1 MILVSWVCKL
11 NIESMENKE
20 GLIWYNGDLVDW
32 KDAKL
37 HLLSHGLHYASSVF
51 EGERAYS
58 GKIFKLNEHTERLLD
73 SASQLDLNVPYTLS
87 EIKAAC
93 CLVLEKNNLT
103 DAYIRPI
110 IWRGA
115 ETMGVSAPNSKIH
128 CAIAVWEWPSY
139 FSPEDK
145 LKGIKLTLSKWK
157 RPSPETIPCKA
168 KAAGLYMICT
178 LSKQEAE
185 SRGYDDALMLDWK
198 GQVAEATGANI
209 FFIIGNEIHTPVPDC
224 FLDGIT
230 RRTVIEIAKVQGLKI
245 IERKIEIDELSD
257 FEQCFITGTAAE
269 VTPVSEIDN
278 FNFSVGDQ
286 IMKLSDS
293 YIDLVNNWDGD

>member
-1 MILVSWVCKL
+1 
-11 NIESMENKE
+11 
-20 GLIWYNGDLVDW
+20 
-32 KDAKL
+32 
-37 HLLSHGLHYASSVF
+37 
-51 EGERAYS
+51 
-58 GKIFKLNEHTERLLD
+58 
-73 SASQLDLNVPYTLS
+73 
-87 EIKAAC
+87 
-93 CLVLEKNNLT
+93 
-103 DAYIRPI
+103 
-110 IWRGA
+110 
-115 ETMGVSAPNSKIH
+115 
-128 CAIAVWEWPSY
+128 
-139 FSPEDK
+139 
-145 LKGIKLTLSKWK
+145 
-157 RPSPETIPCKA
+157 
-168 KAAGLYMICT
+168 MICT

-209 FFIIGNEIHTPVPDC
+209 FFIIGNEIHTPIPDC

-230 RRTVIEIAKVQGLKI
+230 RRTVIEIAKEQGLKI

>member
-1 MILVSWVCKL
+1 
-11 NIESMENKE
+11 MENKE

-87 EIKAAC
+87 EIKEAC
-93 CLVLEKNNLT
+93 CLVLEKNNLK

-145 LKGIKLTLSKWK
+145 LKGIRLTLSKWK

-185 SRGYDDALMLDWK
+185 LRGYDDALMLDWK

-209 FFIIGNEIHTPVPDC
+209 FFIIDNEIHTPVPDC

-230 RRTVIEIAKVQGLKI
+230 RRTVIEIAKAQGLKI

>member
-1 MILVSWVCKL
+1 
-11 NIESMENKE
+11 MENKE

-87 EIKAAC
+87 EIKEAC
-93 CLVLEKNNLT
+93 CLVLEKNNLK

-145 LKGIKLTLSKWK
+145 LKGIRLTLSKWK

-209 FFIIGNEIHTPVPDC
+209 FFIIDNEIHTPVPDC

-230 RRTVIEIAKVQGLKI
+230 RRTVIEIAKAQGLKI

-278 FNFSVGDQ
+278 FNFSVGDK

>member
-1 MILVSWVCKL
+1 
-11 NIESMENKE
+11 MENKE
-20 GLIWYNGDLVDW
+20 GLIWYNGDLIDW

-58 GKIFKLNEHTERLLD
+58 GKIFKLKEHTERLLD
-73 SASQLDLNVPYTLS
+73 SANQLDLKVPYTLS
-87 EIKAAC
+87 EIKDAC
-93 CLVLEKNNLT
+93 YLTLKKNNLN
-103 DAYIRPI
+103 DAYVRPI

-139 FSPEDK
+139 FNPEDK

-209 FFIIGNEIHTPVPDC
+209 FFIVGNEIHTPVPDC

-230 RRTVIEIAKVQGLKI
+230 RRTVIEIAKEQGLEI
-245 IERKIEIDELSD
+245 IERKIEMDELSD

-269 VTPVSEIDN
+269 VTPVSGIDN

-286 IMKLSDS
+286 IIKLSDS

>member
-1 MILVSWVCKL
+1 
-11 NIESMENKE
+11 MENKE

-103 DAYIRPI
+103 DAYVRPI

-209 FFIIGNEIHTPVPDC
+209 FFIIGNEIHTPIPDC

-230 RRTVIEIAKVQGLKI
+230 RRTVIEIAKEQGLKI

>member
-1 MILVSWVCKL
+1 
-11 NIESMENKE
+11 MENKE

-87 EIKAAC
+87 EIKTAC
-93 CLVLEKNNLT
+93 CLVLEKNNLK

-269 VTPVSEIDN
+269 VTPVLEIDN

>member
-1 MILVSWVCKL
+1 
-11 NIESMENKE
+11 
-20 GLIWYNGDLVDW
+20 
-32 KDAKL
+32 
-37 HLLSHGLHYASSVF
+37 
-51 EGERAYS
+51 
-58 GKIFKLNEHTERLLD
+58 
-73 SASQLDLNVPYTLS
+73 
-87 EIKAAC
+87 
-93 CLVLEKNNLT
+93 
-103 DAYIRPI
+103 
-110 IWRGA
+110 
-115 ETMGVSAPNSKIH
+115 
-128 CAIAVWEWPSY
+128 
-139 FSPEDK
+139 
-145 LKGIKLTLSKWK
+145 
-157 RPSPETIPCKA
+157 
-168 KAAGLYMICT
+168 MICT

>member
-1 MILVSWVCKL
+1 
-11 NIESMENKE
+11 MENKE

-87 EIKAAC
+87 EIKEAC
-93 CLVLEKNNLT
+93 CLVLEKNNLK

-145 LKGIKLTLSKWK
+145 LKGIRLTLSKWK

-209 FFIIGNEIHTPVPDC
+209 FFIIDNEIHTPVPDC

-230 RRTVIEIAKVQGLKI
+230 RRTVIEIAKAQGLKI

-278 FNFSVGDQ
+278 FNFSVGDK
-286 IMKLSDS
+286 IMNLSDS

>member
-1 MILVSWVCKL
+1 
-11 NIESMENKE
+11 MENKE
-20 GLIWYNGDLVDW
+20 GLIWYNGDLIDW

-73 SASQLDLNVPYTLS
+73 SANQLDLKVPYTLS
-87 EIKAAC
+87 EIKDAC
-93 CLVLEKNNLT
+93 YLTLEKNNLN
-103 DAYIRPI
+103 DAYVRPI

-115 ETMGVSAPNSKIH
+115 ETMGVSAPYSKIH

-139 FSPEDK
+139 FNPEDK

-209 FFIIGNEIHTPVPDC
+209 FFIVGNEIHTPVPDC

-230 RRTVIEIAKVQGLKI
+230 RRTVIEIAKEQGLEI
-245 IERKIEIDELSD
+245 IERKIEMDELPD

>member
-1 MILVSWVCKL
+1 
-11 NIESMENKE
+11 MENKE

-73 SASQLDLNVPYTLS
+73 SANQLDLKVPYTLS
-87 EIKAAC
+87 EIKDAC
-93 CLVLEKNNLT
+93 YLTLKKNNLN
-103 DAYIRPI
+103 DAYVRPI

-139 FSPEDK
+139 FNPEDK
-145 LKGIKLTLSKWK
+145 SKGIKLTLSKWK

-209 FFIIGNEIHTPVPDC
+209 FFIVGNEIHTPVPDC

-230 RRTVIEIAKVQGLKI
+230 RRTVIEIAKEQGLEI
-245 IERKIEIDELSD
+245 IERKIEMDELSD

-278 FNFSVGDQ
+278 LNFSVGDQ

>member
-1 MILVSWVCKL
+1 
-11 NIESMENKE
+11 MENKE

-209 FFIIGNEIHTPVPDC
+209 FFIIGNEIHTPIPDC

-230 RRTVIEIAKVQGLKI
+230 RRTVIEIAKEQGLKI

-269 VTPVSEIDN
+269 VPPVSEIDN

>member
-1 MILVSWVCKL
+1 
-11 NIESMENKE
+11 MENKE

-103 DAYIRPI
+103 DAYVRPI

-209 FFIIGNEIHTPVPDC
+209 FFIIGNEIHTPIPDC

-230 RRTVIEIAKVQGLKI
+230 RRTVIEIAKEQGLKI

-257 FEQCFITGTAAE
+257 FEQCFITGPAAE

>member
-1 MILVSWVCKL
+1 
-11 NIESMENKE
+11 MENKE

-115 ETMGVSAPNSKIH
+115 ETMGVSAPNSKFH